1 MGARGLIKGF
11 LESRW
16 GSGTSSGVRRSGSV
30 DLHWALSH
38 GDKVRYWPP
47 RGEWEV
53 CWKRQVTTE
62 DTAKWTRRMNF
73 A

>member
-1 MGARGLIKGF
+1 MEARGVIKGF

-38 GDKVRYWPP
+38 EGQGAILAAARW
-47 RGEWEV
+47 RGGLLE
-53 CWKRQVTTE
+53 TTS
-62 DTAKWTRRMNF
+62 DY
-73 A
+73 